1 MNTTTPTLPQSTYSL
16 LVRSE
21 ERERN
26 LSETAVY
33 MLLIVS
39 SAFSIWQFA
48 HQPFTVPVRT
58 GLQSAPIAQAVTA
71 SDQKA

>member
-21 ERERN
+21 EKELN

-39 SAFSIWQFA
+39 TAFSIWQFA

-58 GLQSAPIAQAVTA
+58 GPQSAPIAQTVTA
-71 SDQKA
+71 ADERA